1 MLQNI
6 RISVFFQIIFLSFLF
21 SLPFSISSTTIHTKS
36 FLAIYAFKITFV
48 DKFFRHFLQSTTIID
63 NCYTLYGVVEN
74 FSPQLVV
81 LVDKFLKFIATIG
94 FL

>member
-6 RISVFFQIIFLSFLF
+6 RISVFFQIIFLSFYFLF
-21 SLPFSISSTTIHTKS
+21 SFSISSTKIYTS
-36 FLAIYAFKITFV
+36 NFFAIYALKTAFV
-48 DKFFRHFLQSTTIID
+48 DKFFRHFLQFTAIID
-63 NCYTLYGVVEN
+63 KWYTLYGVVEN
-74 FSPQLVV
+74 FPPQLVV